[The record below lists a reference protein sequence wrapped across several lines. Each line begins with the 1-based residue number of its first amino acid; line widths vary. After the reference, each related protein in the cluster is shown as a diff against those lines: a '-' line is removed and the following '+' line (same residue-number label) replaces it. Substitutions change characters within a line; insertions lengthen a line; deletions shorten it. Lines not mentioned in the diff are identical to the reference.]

1 MSRFSTVKAVAAAQE
16 KRVNVEERVSLKS
29 ALTPFGVYDVTIID
43 AKERTNIILRDG
55 AFFVK
60 DKDGAEILVDLQ
72 KDADKLYAKVL
83 FDMDLTNETTKE
95 IVYATYEID
104 AFNIP
109 ANIVAGIPAQL
120 PELETTLN
128 TAEDALAIL
137 EEIMTEGYTFKM
149 CNSLELKEFKKDKET
164 IYFRTTSFNLKKIEN
179 ARKTLAEMND

>member
-120 PELETTLN
+120 PELETILN

-137 EEIMTEGYTFKM
+137 EEIMTKGYTFKM